1 MLKVENINVYY
12 DQIHVLKDVSFEVRR
27 GELVA
32 LLGAN
37 GAGKTTTLRTLSGL
51 IRPRTGTIRF
61 LDHEL
66 TRTPP
71 HKIVSLGLAHSP
83 EGRQIFAQLTILEN
97 LLMGAYT
104 RKKTDRLQDDIEWI
118 YSLFPVLKQ
127 REKLPA
133 GALSG
138 GEQQMLAIGRALMS
152 KPQLLLLDEPSLG
165 LAPIM
170 VEKIFE
176 VIQTL
181 KQNDITILL
190 VEQNA
195 YEALQ
200 IADRAYVL
208 ETGFIK
214 LEGKA
219 ADLIA
224 NPEIK
229 KAYLGG

>member
-1 MLKVENINVYY
+1 MLKVENINVYH
-12 DQIHVLKDVSFEVRR
+12 DQIHVLKNVSFEVRR

-32 LLGAN
+32 LLGSN

-71 HKIVSLGLAHSP
+71 YKIVSLGMAHSP
-83 EGRQIFAQLTILEN
+83 EGRQIFTQLTVLEN
-97 LLMGAYT
+97 LLMGAYA
-104 RKKTDRLQDDIEWI
+104 RKKSDRLQDDIEWI
-118 YSLFPVLKQ
+118 CSLFPVLKQ

-152 KPQLLLLDEPSLG
+152 KPRLLLLDEPSLG
-165 LAPIM
+165 LAPLM
-170 VEKIFE
+170 VGKIFE
-176 VIQTL
+176 VIRTL
-181 KQNDITILL
+181 KRDGITILL

-195 YEALQ
+195 REALR

-208 ETGFIK
+208 ETGVIK

-219 ADLIA
+219 DDLIQS
-224 NPEIK
+224 PEIQ

>member
-12 DQIHVLKDVSFEVRR
+12 DQIHVLKNVSFEVRR

-32 LLGAN
+32 LLGSN

-51 IRPRTGTIRF
+51 IRPRTGTIQF

-71 HKIVSLGLAHSP
+71 FKIVSLGLAHSP
-83 EGRQIFAQLTILEN
+83 EGRQIFTQLTILEN
-97 LLMGAYT
+97 LRMGAYT
-104 RKKTDRLQDDIEWI
+104 RKKSDRLQDDIEWI
-118 YSLFPVLKQ
+118 YSLFPVLKE

-152 KPQLLLLDEPSLG
+152 KPRLLLLDEPSLG
-165 LAPIM
+165 LAPLM
-170 VEKIFE
+170 VGKIFE
-176 VIQTL
+176 VIRTL
-181 KQNDITILL
+181 KRNGITILL

-195 YEALQ
+195 HEALR

-219 ADLIA
+219 ADLIQS
-224 NPEIK
+224 PEIQ